1 MRVLLAV
8 YDNDSFISCFPLGI
22 AYLAAAARAAGHQV
36 DVFSQDV
43 SHWPDERLTELLD
56 REHYDVVGVGV
67 IAGYYQ
73 YRKLLSLSAAINAS
87 RQRPFYVIGGHGP
100 APEPA
105 YFLEKTGA
113 DCVVIGEGE
122 HTFRELLAAL
132 EDRRPLTEVDGLALP
147 GGLEGVVRT
156 PARELEKDVDSF
168 PFPAWDLFPMD
179 NYTLLR
185 THAKIPNGHRSLPIL
200 SGRGCI
206 FRCNFCYRMDKGFRP
221 RSIQAILEEADQL
234 NDRYNITRLEFFDE
248 LLMSSEERTME
259 LCDGFLAHPRKYTWG
274 CNGRLNFAKPPV
286 LAAMR
291 RAGCDFIN
299 YGIESLD
306 QATLNVM
313 KKGLTVRQIEDGV
326 RHTLEAGIAPGINI
340 IYGNIGEPL
349 SALDKA
355 VDFLLKYH
363 DNSYLRTIRP
373 VTPYPGSDLYYHA
386 LGTGLLKDVADFYEN
401 KHTNSDLLTINFTP
415 HSDQEVHAALYKANA
430 RLIDSYYESARTG
443 VLEVSRRLYLEGD
456 ASFRGFRH
464 T

>member
-1 MRVLLAV
+1 MRILLAV
-8 YDNDSFISCFPLGI
+8 YDNDSYISCFPLGI
-22 AYLAAAARAAGHQV
+22 AYLAAAARQAGHQV
-36 DVFSQDV
+36 EVFSQDV
-43 SHWPDERLTELLD
+43 FHWPDERLTELLD

-132 EDRRPLTEVDGLALP
+132 EGRRPLTEVNGLALP
-147 GGLEGVVRT
+147 DGLGGVVRT
-156 PARELEKDVDSF
+156 PARELEKDVDAF

-185 THAKIPNGHRSLPIL
+185 THAKIPNAHRSLPIL

-221 RSIQAILEEADQL
+221 RSVKAILEEADQL

-259 LCDGFLAHPRKYTWG
+259 LCEGFLAHPRKYSWG
-274 CNGRLNFAKPPV
+274 CNGRLNFAKSPV
-286 LAAMR
+286 LVAMR

-326 RHTLEAGIAPGINI
+326 RNTLEAGIAPGINI
-340 IYGNIGEPL
+340 IYGNIDEPL

-386 LGTGLLKDVADFYEN
+386 LETGLLKDVADFYEN
-401 KHTNSDLLTINFTP
+401 KHTNSDLMTINFTP
-415 HSDQEVHAALYKANA
+415 HSDQEVHTALHKANA
-430 RLIDSYYESARTG
+430 QLINSYYESARTG

>member
-1 MRVLLAV
+1 MRVLLVV
-8 YDNDSFISCFPLGI
+8 YDNDSYISCFPLGI
-22 AYLAAAARAAGHQV
+22 AYLAAAARGAGHDV
-36 DVFSQDV
+36 DVYSQDV
-43 SHWPDERLTELLD
+43 MHWPDGHLTELLN
-56 REHYDVVGVGV
+56 REHYDVVGIGV

-73 YRKLLSLSAAINAS
+73 YKKLLSLSAAINAS

-100 APEPA
+100 APEPKH
-105 YFLEKTGA
+105 FLEKTGA

-122 HTFRELLAAL
+122 HTFVDLLAAL
-132 EDRRPLTEVDGLALP
+132 EHRRPLTQVDGLALP
-147 GGLEGVVRT
+147 EGLEGVSLTR
-156 PARELEKDVDSF
+156 ARELEKDVDSF

-185 THAKIPNGHRSLPIL
+185 THAKIPNSVRCLPIL

-221 RSIQAILEEADQL
+221 RSVRAILEEADQL
-234 NDRYNITRLEFFDE
+234 RARYNITRLEFFDE
-248 LLMSSEERTME
+248 LLMSSEERTLE
-259 LCDGFLAHPRKYTWG
+259 LCDHFLAHPHKYTWG
-274 CNGRLNFAKPPV
+274 CNGRLNFAKPRV
-286 LAAMR
+286 LSMMH

-306 QATLNVM
+306 QKTLNVM

-349 SALDKA
+349 SALDDA

-386 LGTGLLKDVADFYEN
+386 LKTGLLKDVADFYGN
-401 KHTNSDLLTINFTP
+401 KHVNSDLLAVNFTP
-415 HSDQEVHAALYKANA
+415 HTDQEVHTALHKANE
-430 RLIDSYYESARTG
+430 RLINSYYETARSA
-443 VLEVSRRLYLEGD
+443 VLDVSRRLYLEGD
-456 ASFRGFRH
+456 ATFRGFRH